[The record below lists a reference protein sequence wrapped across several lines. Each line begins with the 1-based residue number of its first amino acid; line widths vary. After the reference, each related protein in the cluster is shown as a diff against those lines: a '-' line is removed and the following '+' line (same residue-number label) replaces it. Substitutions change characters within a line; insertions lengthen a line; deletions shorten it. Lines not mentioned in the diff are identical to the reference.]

1 MSIYEDTFFMIYCC
15 VLAGVFG
22 AVLGS
27 FLNCAAWRIAHGESF
42 VKGRSHCTS
51 CGHVL
56 GFLDLIPVFSWIFLG
71 GRCRYCKTKIY
82 AQPIPSL
89 NDITAI
95 RLEKVLDEI
104 DHIIKNEDLNR
115 MTRIIEQKLN
125 EEDYTAMDI
134 AAAFLKQALGENDQ
148 NNDRGH
154 MEDFGDTG
162 AEAGM
167 VRLFINI
174 GKKQKVR
181 PGDILGAVA
190 GESGIP
196 GKLVGTIDM
205 YDKYKFVEVPREN
218 AADVLRAMKNTK
230 IKGKTIN
237 VEPANGR

>member
-1 MSIYEDTFFMIYCC
+1 M
-15 VLAGVFG
+15 
-22 AVLGS
+22 
-27 FLNCAAWRIAHGESF
+27 
-42 VKGRSHCTS
+42 
-51 CGHVL
+51 
-56 GFLDLIPVFSWIFLG
+56 
-71 GRCRYCKTKIY
+71 
-82 AQPIPSL
+82 
-89 NDITAI
+89 
-95 RLEKVLDEI
+95 LDEI

-181 PGDILGAVA
+181 PGDSLGAVA

-196 GKLVGTIDM
+196 GKLGGTIDM
-205 YDKYKFVEVPREN
+205 YDKYTFVEVPREN